1 MTIVYDFL
9 ATSHRLRAGPN
20 AKTKDDRTDKLIYE
34 FEGTDDGSAVRPCQN
49 FQKTFPRLTRFR
61 ISMSPRTHSNTLYNP
76 RSLKRVKTFIVYI
89 RSYILNIITFVRLT
103 KQLVNK
109 VTCVVKLFKLK

>member
-1 MTIVYDFL
+1 MIYSDFL
-9 ATSHRLRAGPN
+9 VLKFFRDIVVYEKITLI
-20 AKTKDDRTDKLIYE
+20 KKLC
-34 FEGTDDGSAVRPCQN
+34 SPH
-49 FQKTFPRLTRFR
+49 LTRFR

-89 RSYILNIITFVRLT
+89 RSYILNVITFVRLT